1 MKKITLLLCSLYI
14 AGIMTAQET
23 PLNNDPI
30 PEAEV
35 PQVVLASQKAN
46 FPDGYVNEWFI
57 DRGLTA
63 GDDAPVRYISQFG
76 DSFSTNTH
84 FATYLPNGMLFYDAK
99 FLETAIIP
107 SDIMIQVRKAF
118 DDYEVENA
126 RLFTL
131 YEPKR
136 QIYQVKLRNQA
147 YIQMAYY
154 SIDGRPIP
162 KKELPEALLVF
173 KY

>member
-1 MKKITLLLCSLYI
+1 MKKITILFYTLCVAGLLN
-14 AGIMTAQET
+14 AQET
-23 PLNNDPI
+23 PLNNAPV

-35 PQVVLASQKAN
+35 PQVVRTSQKAN
-46 FPDGYVNEWFI
+46 FPDGYVSSWFI

-99 FLETAIIP
+99 FLEAAIIP
-107 SDIMIQVRKAF
+107 SDIMLQVRKAY
-118 DDYEVENA
+118 DDYEVVHA
-126 RLFTL
+126 KLFTL

-154 SIDGRPIP
+154 TIDGRPIP